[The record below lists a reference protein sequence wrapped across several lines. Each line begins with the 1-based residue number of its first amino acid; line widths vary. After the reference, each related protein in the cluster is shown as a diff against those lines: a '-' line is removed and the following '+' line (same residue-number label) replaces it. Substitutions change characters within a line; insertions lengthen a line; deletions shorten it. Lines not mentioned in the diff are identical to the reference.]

1 MYHYIKY
8 VWITIDLGKLYE
20 YRADATSVAASK
32 EFCPNDILK
41 NRNQKLKSDLEIF
54 LKEPSHSSSED
65 VCNNVYPDGINHEK
79 DENVI
84 RNGTINLYENNIFE
98 NEEFNMQKRNEDTGT
113 KCTKENED
121 SSKER
126 SLKHKRVLLPPDSLS
141 MLGSSHTSTEV

>member
-1 MYHYIKY
+1 MLHYIQY
-8 VWITIDLGKLYE
+8 VWITIYLGKLYE
-20 YRADATSVAASK
+20 CRADATSVAASK
-32 EFCPNDILK
+32 EFGPNDIIQ
-41 NRNQKLKSDLEIF
+41 NRNQKLKNDLKVF
-54 LKEPSHSSSED
+54 LKEPSYSSSED
-65 VCNNVYPDGINHEK
+65 VCNNVYPDDINNEK

-126 SLKHKRVLLPPDSLS
+126 SLKHKRVILPPDSLS